1 MFCHQ
6 KNSFL
11 WKTEHRAV
19 VVAQERLDKILAK
32 QGFGTRKDARRLIR
46 QGLVGVNGAVCKA
59 PETHIE
65 TSTDVLTVEGKTL
78 VLKTHYYFMMNKC
91 AGVVCSAKDGL
102 HKTVFDLLQ
111 ETPPV
116 TPLRKVPTEMS
127 CSESDTDEVDTDKV
141 GADFSDSVGTDF
153 SDSVGSDFI
162 APVGSD
168 ADADIL
174 APIRQ
179 SIISGELHLVG
190 RLDIDTEGLLLLT
203 TDGGLTHR
211 LISPKSHVTKTYYIR
226 LETPVSPEEQKTYS
240 QQAEKGILIAPE
252 GNDEEY
258 LCKPAALTW
267 ISPLEC
273 TLVITEGRY
282 HQVKRMMAA
291 LGNKV
296 LYLKRQAM
304 AELHLDETLQPGQY
318 RELREEEILLLG

>member
-1 MFCHQ
+1 M
-6 KNSFL
+6 
-11 WKTEHRAV
+11 
-19 VVAQERLDKILAK
+19 AQERLDKILAK

-46 QGLVGVNGAVCKA
+46 QGLVGVNGTVCKA

-91 AGVVCSAKDGL
+91 AGVVCSTKDGL

-127 CSESDTDEVDTDKV
+127 CSESDTDEV
-141 GADFSDSVGTDF
+141 GADSVGTDF
-153 SDSVGSDFI
+153 SDS
-162 APVGSD
+162 VGSD

-318 RELREEEILLLG
+318 RELREEEILLLE

>member
-1 MFCHQ
+1 M
-6 KNSFL
+6 
-11 WKTEHRAV
+11 
-19 VVAQERLDKILAK
+19 AQERLDKILAK

-127 CSESDTDEVDTDKV
+127 CSESDTDEV
-141 GADFSDSVGTDF
+141 GADSVGTDF
-153 SDSVGSDFI
+153 IDSVS
-162 APVGSD
+162 SD

-258 LCKPAALTW
+258 LCKPAALIW

-318 RELREEEILLLG
+318 RELREEEILLLE

>member
-1 MFCHQ
+1 M
-6 KNSFL
+6 
-11 WKTEHRAV
+11 
-19 VVAQERLDKILAK
+19 AQERLDKILAK

-141 GADFSDSVGTDF
+141 GA
-153 SDSVGSDFI
+153 DSVGSDFI

>member
-1 MFCHQ
+1 M
-6 KNSFL
+6 
-11 WKTEHRAV
+11 
-19 VVAQERLDKILAK
+19 AQERLDKIVAK
-32 QGFGTRKDARRLIR
+32 QGFGTRKNARRLIR
-46 QGLVGVNGAVCKA
+46 QGLVCVNGAVCKA

-116 TPLRKVPTEMS
+116 TPLRNVPTEMS
-127 CSESDTDEVDTDKV
+127 YSESDTDEVGTDKV
-141 GADFSDSVGTDF
+141 GT
-153 SDSVGSDFI
+153 DSVGSDF
-162 APVGSD
+162 SD
-168 ADADIL
+168 SVSSDTDADIL

>member
-1 MFCHQ
+1 M
-6 KNSFL
+6 
-11 WKTEHRAV
+11 
-19 VVAQERLDKILAK
+19 AQERLDKILAK

-127 CSESDTDEVDTDKV
+127 CSESDTDEADTDKV
-141 GADFSDSVGTDF
+141 GT
-153 SDSVGSDFI
+153 DSVGSD
-162 APVGSD
+162 V
-168 ADADIL
+168 DADIL

-211 LISPKSHVTKTYYIR
+211 LISPKSHVTKTYYVR

>member
-1 MFCHQ
+1 M
-6 KNSFL
+6 
-11 WKTEHRAV
+11 
-19 VVAQERLDKILAK
+19 AQERLDKILAK

-141 GADFSDSVGTDF
+141 GTDKVGADSVDTDKVGTDF

-240 QQAEKGILIAPE
+240 LQAEKGILIAPE

-296 LYLKRQAM
+296 LYLKRQAI

-318 RELREEEILLLG
+318 RELREEEILLLE

>member
-1 MFCHQ
+1 M
-6 KNSFL
+6 
-11 WKTEHRAV
+11 
-19 VVAQERLDKILAK
+19 AQERLDKILAK

-141 GADFSDSVGTDF
+141 DTDEVGT
-153 SDSVGSDFI
+153 DSVGSDKVGADFI

-168 ADADIL
+168 FSDSVGTDADIL

-267 ISPLEC
+267 ITPLEC

-318 RELREEEILLLG
+318 RELREEEILLLE

>member
-1 MFCHQ
+1 M
-6 KNSFL
+6 
-11 WKTEHRAV
+11 
-19 VVAQERLDKILAK
+19 AQERLDKILAK

-46 QGLVGVNGAVCKA
+46 QGLVGVNGTVCKA

-78 VLKTHYYFMMNKC
+78 VLKNHYYFMMNKC

-141 GADFSDSVGTDF
+141 GTDSVGTDF
-153 SDSVGSDFI
+153 SDSVS
-162 APVGSD
+162 SD

>member
-1 MFCHQ
+1 M
-6 KNSFL
+6 
-11 WKTEHRAV
+11 
-19 VVAQERLDKILAK
+19 AQERLDKILAK

-127 CSESDTDEVDTDKV
+127 CSESDTDEVDTDKVGTDFSDSV

>member
-1 MFCHQ
+1 M
-6 KNSFL
+6 
-11 WKTEHRAV
+11 
-19 VVAQERLDKILAK
+19 AQERLDKILAK

-65 TSTDVLTVEGKTL
+65 MTTDVLTVEGKTL

-127 CSESDTDEVDTDKV
+127 YSESDTDEV
-141 GADFSDSVGTDF
+141 GADSVGTDF
-153 SDSVGSDFI
+153 IDSVGSDF
-162 APVGSD
+162 SD
-168 ADADIL
+168 SVSSDTDADIL

>member
-1 MFCHQ
+1 M
-6 KNSFL
+6 
-11 WKTEHRAV
+11 
-19 VVAQERLDKILAK
+19 AQERLDKILAK

-46 QGLVGVNGAVCKA
+46 QGLVGVNGTVCKA

-141 GADFSDSVGTDF
+141 GTDFSDSVGTDFSDSVGSDF

>member
-1 MFCHQ
+1 M
-6 KNSFL
+6 
-11 WKTEHRAV
+11 
-19 VVAQERLDKILAK
+19 AQERLDKILAK

-141 GADFSDSVGTDF
+141 GA
-153 SDSVGSDFI
+153 DSVGSDFI

-318 RELREEEILLLG
+318 RELREEEILLLE

>member
-1 MFCHQ
+1 M
-6 KNSFL
+6 
-11 WKTEHRAV
+11 
-19 VVAQERLDKILAK
+19 AQERLDKILAK

-127 CSESDTDEVDTDKV
+127 CSESDTDEVGADSV
-141 GADFSDSVGTDF
+141 GADFIDSV
-153 SDSVGSDFI
+153 S
-162 APVGSD
+162 SD

>member
-1 MFCHQ
+1 M
-6 KNSFL
+6 
-11 WKTEHRAV
+11 
-19 VVAQERLDKILAK
+19 AQERLDKILAK

-141 GADFSDSVGTDF
+141 GADSVGTDKVGTDFIDSVGTDF
-153 SDSVGSDFI
+153 IDS
-162 APVGSD
+162 VGSD

-226 LETPVSPEEQKTYS
+226 LETPVSTKEKKTYS

-318 RELREEEILLLG
+318 RELREEEILLLE

>member
-1 MFCHQ
+1 M
-6 KNSFL
+6 
-11 WKTEHRAV
+11 
-19 VVAQERLDKILAK
+19 AQERLDKILAK

-127 CSESDTDEVDTDKV
+127 CSESDTDEVGADSV
-141 GADFSDSVGTDF
+141 GADKVGTDF
-153 SDSVGSDFI
+153 IDSVS
-162 APVGSD
+162 SD

-240 QQAEKGILIAPE
+240 QQAEKGIFIAPE

>member
-1 MFCHQ
+1 M
-6 KNSFL
+6 
-11 WKTEHRAV
+11 
-19 VVAQERLDKILAK
+19 AQERLDKILAK

-65 TSTDVLTVEGKTL
+65 MSTDVLTVEGKTL

-127 CSESDTDEVDTDKV
+127 CSESDTDEV
-141 GADFSDSVGTDF
+141 GA
-153 SDSVGSDFI
+153 DSVGSDFI
-162 APVGSD
+162 DSVGTDFIDSVGSD

>member
-1 MFCHQ
+1 M
-6 KNSFL
+6 
-11 WKTEHRAV
+11 
-19 VVAQERLDKILAK
+19 AQERLDKILAK

-141 GADFSDSVGTDF
+141 GTDFIDSVSSNT
-153 SDSVGSDFI
+153 
-162 APVGSD
+162 
-168 ADADIL
+168 DADIL

-226 LETPVSPEEQKTYS
+226 LETPVSPEEPKTYS

>member
-1 MFCHQ
+1 
-6 KNSFL
+6 
-11 WKTEHRAV
+11 
-19 VVAQERLDKILAK
+19 
-32 QGFGTRKDARRLIR
+32 
-46 QGLVGVNGAVCKA
+46 
-59 PETHIE
+59 
-65 TSTDVLTVEGKTL
+65 
-78 VLKTHYYFMMNKC
+78 MMNKC

-127 CSESDTDEVDTDKV
+127 CSESDTDEV
-141 GADFSDSVGTDF
+141 GADS
-153 SDSVGSDFI
+153 
-162 APVGSD
+162 VGSD

-240 QQAEKGILIAPE
+240 LQAEKGILIAPE

-282 HQVKRMMAA
+282 HQVKRMMSA

-318 RELREEEILLLG
+318 RELREEEILLLE

>member
-1 MFCHQ
+1 M
-6 KNSFL
+6 
-11 WKTEHRAV
+11 
-19 VVAQERLDKILAK
+19 AQERLDKILAK

-116 TPLRKVPTEMS
+116 TSLRKVPTEMS
-127 CSESDTDEVDTDKV
+127 CSESDIDEVDTDKV
-141 GADFSDSVGTDF
+141 GTDFIDSVGA
-153 SDSVGSDFI
+153 DFI

-258 LCKPAALTW
+258 LCKPATLTW

>member
-1 MFCHQ
+1 M
-6 KNSFL
+6 
-11 WKTEHRAV
+11 
-19 VVAQERLDKILAK
+19 AQERLDKILAK

-127 CSESDTDEVDTDKV
+127 CSESDTDEADTDKV
-141 GADFSDSVGTDF
+141 GT
-153 SDSVGSDFI
+153 DSVGSD
-162 APVGSD
+162 V
-168 ADADIL
+168 DADIL

-240 QQAEKGILIAPE
+240 QQVEKGILIAPE

>member
-1 MFCHQ
+1 M
-6 KNSFL
+6 
-11 WKTEHRAV
+11 
-19 VVAQERLDKILAK
+19 AQERLDKILAK

-78 VLKTHYYFMMNKC
+78 VLKTHCYFMMNKC

-127 CSESDTDEVDTDKV
+127 CSESDTDEVDTD
-141 GADFSDSVGTDF
+141 F
-153 SDSVGSDFI
+153 SDSVGS
-162 APVGSD
+162 
-168 ADADIL
+168 DADIL

>member
-1 MFCHQ
+1 M
-6 KNSFL
+6 
-11 WKTEHRAV
+11 
-19 VVAQERLDKILAK
+19 AQERLDKILAK

-65 TSTDVLTVEGKTL
+65 TTTDVLTVEGKTL

-127 CSESDTDEVDTDKV
+127 YSESDTDEV
-141 GADFSDSVGTDF
+141 GA
-153 SDSVGSDFI
+153 DSVGSDF
-162 APVGSD
+162 SD
-168 ADADIL
+168 SVSSDTDAGIL

-203 TDGGLTHR
+203 TDGTLTHR

-318 RELREEEILLLG
+318 RELREEEILLLE

>member
-46 QGLVGVNGAVCKA
+46 QGLVGVNGTVCKA

-65 TSTDVLTVEGKTL
+65 MSTDVLTVEGKTL

-141 GADFSDSVGTDF
+141 GADSVGTDF
-153 SDSVGSDFI
+153 IDSVGSD
-162 APVGSD
+162 P
-168 ADADIL
+168 DADIL

-318 RELREEEILLLG
+318 RELREEEILLLE

>member
-1 MFCHQ
+1 M
-6 KNSFL
+6 
-11 WKTEHRAV
+11 
-19 VVAQERLDKILAK
+19 AQERLDKILAK

-141 GADFSDSVGTDF
+141 GTDKVGADSVGTDF
-153 SDSVGSDFI
+153 SDSVGADFI
-162 APVGSD
+162 APVGSDFSDSVGSD

>member
-1 MFCHQ
+1 M
-6 KNSFL
+6 
-11 WKTEHRAV
+11 
-19 VVAQERLDKILAK
+19 AQERLDKILAK

-141 GADFSDSVGTDF
+141 GADSVG
-153 SDSVGSDFI
+153 SDKVGSDFI
-162 APVGSD
+162 APVGTDFIAPVGTDFSDSVSSD

>member
-1 MFCHQ
+1 M
-6 KNSFL
+6 
-11 WKTEHRAV
+11 
-19 VVAQERLDKILAK
+19 AQERLDKILAK
-32 QGFGTRKDARRLIR
+32 QGFGTRKDTRRLIR
-46 QGLVGVNGAVCKA
+46 QGLVCVNGAVCKA

-65 TSTDVLTVEGKTL
+65 TTTDVLTVEGKTL

-116 TPLRKVPTEMS
+116 TPVRKVSAEMS
-127 CSESDTDEVDTDKV
+127 CSESDTDEV
-141 GADFSDSVGTDF
+141 GADSVGTDF
-153 SDSVGSDFI
+153 IDSVS
-162 APVGSD
+162 SD

-211 LISPKSHVTKTYYIR
+211 LISPKSHITKTYYIW

-318 RELREEEILLLG
+318 RELREEEIRLLG

>member
-1 MFCHQ
+1 M
-6 KNSFL
+6 
-11 WKTEHRAV
+11 
-19 VVAQERLDKILAK
+19 AQERLDKILAK

-65 TSTDVLTVEGKTL
+65 MSTDVLTVEGKTL

-127 CSESDTDEVDTDKV
+127 CSESDTDEVGADSV
-141 GADFSDSVGTDF
+141 GADKVGTDF
-153 SDSVGSDFI
+153 IDSVS
-162 APVGSD
+162 SD

>member
-1 MFCHQ
+1 M
-6 KNSFL
+6 
-11 WKTEHRAV
+11 
-19 VVAQERLDKILAK
+19 AQERLDKILAK

-46 QGLVGVNGAVCKA
+46 QGLVGVNGTVCKA

-127 CSESDTDEVDTDKV
+127 CSESDTDFV
-141 GADFSDSVGTDF
+141 GSDSVGTDF
-153 SDSVGSDFI
+153 IDSVGFD
-162 APVGSD
+162 P
-168 ADADIL
+168 DADIL

-318 RELREEEILLLG
+318 RELREEEILLLE

>member
-1 MFCHQ
+1 M
-6 KNSFL
+6 
-11 WKTEHRAV
+11 
-19 VVAQERLDKILAK
+19 AQERLDKILAK

-141 GADFSDSVGTDF
+141 AADSVGTDKVGTDFIDSVGTDF
-153 SDSVGSDFI
+153 IDS
-162 APVGSD
+162 VGSD

-318 RELREEEILLLG
+318 RELREEEILLLE

>member
-1 MFCHQ
+1 M
-6 KNSFL
+6 
-11 WKTEHRAV
+11 
-19 VVAQERLDKILAK
+19 AQERLDKILAK

-141 GADFSDSVGTDF
+141 GADSVG
-153 SDSVGSDFI
+153 SDKVGSDFI
-162 APVGSD
+162 APVGTDFIAPVGSDFSDSVGSD

-240 QQAEKGILIAPE
+240 LQAEKGILIAPE

-318 RELREEEILLLG
+318 RELREEEILLLE

>member
-1 MFCHQ
+1 M
-6 KNSFL
+6 
-11 WKTEHRAV
+11 
-19 VVAQERLDKILAK
+19 AQERLDKILAK

-127 CSESDTDEVDTDKV
+127 CSESDTDEADTDKV
-141 GADFSDSVGTDF
+141 GTDSVGTDFIAPVGTDF
-153 SDSVGSDFI
+153 SDSVGADFI
-162 APVGSD
+162 APVGSDFSDSVGSD

-318 RELREEEILLLG
+318 RELREEEILLLE

>member
-1 MFCHQ
+1 M
-6 KNSFL
+6 
-11 WKTEHRAV
+11 
-19 VVAQERLDKILAK
+19 AQERLDKILAK

-141 GADFSDSVGTDF
+141 GT
-153 SDSVGSDFI
+153 DSVGSDFI
-162 APVGSD
+162 DSVSSD

>member
-1 MFCHQ
+1 M
-6 KNSFL
+6 
-11 WKTEHRAV
+11 
-19 VVAQERLDKILAK
+19 AQERLDKILAK

-46 QGLVGVNGAVCKA
+46 QGLVGVNGVVCKA

-141 GADFSDSVGTDF
+141 GADS
-153 SDSVGSDFI
+153 
-162 APVGSD
+162 VGSD

>member
-1 MFCHQ
+1 M
-6 KNSFL
+6 
-11 WKTEHRAV
+11 
-19 VVAQERLDKILAK
+19 AQERLDKILAK

-46 QGLVGVNGAVCKA
+46 QGLVGVNGTVCKA

-65 TSTDVLTVEGKTL
+65 MSTDVLTVEGKTL

-141 GADFSDSVGTDF
+141 GADSVGTDF
-153 SDSVGSDFI
+153 IDSVGSD
-162 APVGSD
+162 P
-168 ADADIL
+168 DADIL

>member
-1 MFCHQ
+1 M
-6 KNSFL
+6 
-11 WKTEHRAV
+11 
-19 VVAQERLDKILAK
+19 AQERLDKILAK

-141 GADFSDSVGTDF
+141 GTDSVGSDKVGTDF
-153 SDSVGSDFI
+153 IDSVGADFI

-168 ADADIL
+168 FSASVGTDADIL

-267 ISPLEC
+267 ITPLEC

-318 RELREEEILLLG
+318 RELREEEILLLE

>member
-1 MFCHQ
+1 M
-6 KNSFL
+6 
-11 WKTEHRAV
+11 
-19 VVAQERLDKILAK
+19 AQERLDKILAK

-127 CSESDTDEVDTDKV
+127 CSESDTDEVGADSV
-141 GADFSDSVGTDF
+141 GADFIDS
-153 SDSVGSDFI
+153 
-162 APVGSD
+162 VGSD

>member
-1 MFCHQ
+1 M
-6 KNSFL
+6 
-11 WKTEHRAV
+11 
-19 VVAQERLDKILAK
+19 AQERLDKILAK

-46 QGLVGVNGAVCKA
+46 QGLVGVNGTVCKA

-141 GADFSDSVGTDF
+141 GADFSDSV
-153 SDSVGSDFI
+153 S
-162 APVGSD
+162 SD

-252 GNDEEY
+252 GFM
-258 LCKPAALTW
+258 LTPALAY
-267 ISPLEC
+267 
-273 TLVITEGRY
+273 TLGCAIG
-282 HQVKRMMAA
+282 M
-291 LGNKV
+291 
-296 LYLKRQAM
+296 
-304 AELHLDETLQPGQY
+304 
-318 RELREEEILLLG
+318 LLLVMFVCKIRKIRNA

>member
-46 QGLVGVNGAVCKA
+46 QGLVGVNGTVCKA

-65 TSTDVLTVEGKTL
+65 MSTDVLTVEGKTL

-141 GADFSDSVGTDF
+141 GADF

>member
-1 MFCHQ
+1 M
-6 KNSFL
+6 
-11 WKTEHRAV
+11 
-19 VVAQERLDKILAK
+19 AQERLDKILAK

-127 CSESDTDEVDTDKV
+127 CSESDTDFV
-141 GADFSDSVGTDF
+141 GADF

>member
-1 MFCHQ
+1 M
-6 KNSFL
+6 
-11 WKTEHRAV
+11 
-19 VVAQERLDKILAK
+19 AQERLDKILAK

-78 VLKTHYYFMMNKC
+78 VLKNHYYFMMNKC

-141 GADFSDSVGTDF
+141 GADSVG
-153 SDSVGSDFI
+153 SDKVGSDFI
-162 APVGSD
+162 APVGTDFIAPVGSDFSDSVGSD

-240 QQAEKGILIAPE
+240 LQAEKGILIAPE